1 MSGNFWANIFKKLKH
16 LNLKLGSLYIKMGKL
31 DETKEEILNA
41 KELYKSSGKDE
52 EVNECIELLKTLEET
67 K

>member
-1 MSGNFWANIFKKLKH
+1 
-16 LNLKLGSLYIKMGKL
+16 MGKL

-41 KELYKSSGKDE
+41 KELYESSGKDE

>member
-1 MSGNFWANIFKKLKH
+1 MAV
-16 LNLKLGSLYIKMGKL
+16 
-31 DETKEEILNA
+31 NA
-41 KELYKSSGKDE
+41 EVYESSGKDE

>member
-1 MSGNFWANIFKKLKH
+1 MPRNFWANIFEKLKH

-41 KELYKSSGKDE
+41 KELYESSGKDE